1 MNKIVIIII
10 FLTVIALV
18 VLYLYSFGP
27 LAGIRT
33 AQNFNPVSLQTSSS
47 KNLSVSNKTETFGI
61 YHNKD
66 LTENYYTVQLPKD
79 LQVLAG
85 KNPGGY
91 AVSSTNANGE
101 IGLQDVPD
109 NSTLELYI
117 LSQDEPKLKSSLSGY
132 NRTDYKKLSI
142 NGNDAYQL
150 VYASKTGSD
159 AYETIRTY
167 IVGPDHAGLI
177 ILSSKQSDF
186 QGLQP
191 TFNSI
196 INSFNWE
203 NK

>member
-1 MNKIVIIII
+1 MNKIVIIILS
-10 FLTVIALV
+10 LTVVALV

-27 LAGIRT
+27 LAGMRT
-33 AQNFNPVSLQTSSS
+33 TQNFNPVSLHPSVSQ
-47 KNLSVSNKTETFGI
+47 NLNVSNKTETFSI

-66 LTENYYTVQLPKD
+66 LIENYYTIQLPKD
-79 LQVLAG
+79 WKITAG

-91 AVSSTNANGE
+91 TVSSANANGE

-132 NRTDYKKLSI
+132 NRIDYKKLSI

-150 VYASKTGSD
+150 AYTSKTGID
-159 AYETIRTY
+159 TYETVRTY
-167 IVGPDHAGLI
+167 ISGKDHAELI
-177 ILSSKQSDF
+177 IFSSKQSDF

-203 NK
+203 N